1 MRIEKVEDVLTAIEE
16 ARVAKGISESELS
29 KSIGKSA
36 GLYWWLKRRGK
47 TLSLATV
54 LEYTNAL
61 GLKITI
67 K

>member
-1 MRIEKVEDVLTAIEE
+1 MKIEKVEDVLAAIEE
-16 ARVAKGISESELS
+16 ARIAKGISESELS

-47 TLSLATV
+47 ALSLATV
-54 LEYTNAL
+54 LEYTQAL
-61 GLKITI
+61 GLKIII